1 MKILVTGGAGFIGT
15 NLIKRLLKDGHEV
28 TSIDN
33 YSTGKKENHQEG
45 CEYHDFDLS
54 SSHTLDKEGDYLE
67 DGTWAYGDESYPAN
81 RWNPRLNHIH
91 GHGDDK
97 YDVIF
102 HLAAL
107 ARIQPSLKDPHKTIF
122 NNFVSTLNIL
132 EYGRKNDIKVVCAGS
147 SSVHGGAYTNPYTF
161 TKWQGDKL
169 CHMYSEVF
177 NFPVNV
183 CRFYNVYGPHH
194 LTEGEYCTVVGI
206 FERQYKNG
214 EPLTIT
220 WDGEQRRD
228 FTHVDDI
235 VDGLILT
242 SESSNWGLTL
252 ELGRGKNHSIN
263 DLVDMF
269 GKDYPREYID
279 KRPGEMRSTL
289 CDLGLAYSAV
299 GYQPKINIE
308 DYIRSFELTEGE
320 KFLNQRNLI

>member
-1 MKILVTGGAGFIGT
+1 M
-15 NLIKRLLKDGHEV
+15 
-28 TSIDN
+28 S
-33 YSTGKKENHQEG
+33 
-45 CEYHDFDLS
+45 
-54 SSHTLDKEGDYLE
+54 
-67 DGTWAYGDESYPAN
+67 
-81 RWNPRLNHIH
+81 
-91 GHGDDK
+91 
-97 YDVIF
+97 
-102 HLAAL
+102 AL

-147 SSVHGGAYTNPYTF
+147 SSVHGGAYANPYTF

-177 NFPVNV
+177 NFSVNV

-242 SESSNWGLTL
+242 SESKSWGLTI
-252 ELGRGKNHSIN
+252 ELGRGKNYSIN
-263 DLVDMF
+263 DVVDMF
-269 GKDYPREYID
+269 GEDYPREYID
-279 KRPGEMRSTL
+279 KRSGEMRSTL

-299 GYQPKINIE
+299 GYQPKRNIK
-308 DYIRSFELTEGE
+308 DYIQSFVETER
-320 KFLNQRNLI
+320 FLNE

>member
-1 MKILVTGGAGFIGT
+1 MKVLVTGGAGFIGT

-28 TSIDN
+28 VSIDN
-33 YSTGKKENHQEG
+33 YSTGKKENEQDG
-45 CEYHDFDLS
+45 CIYYDYDLS
-54 SSHTLDKEGDYLE
+54 YSYIRDDGD
-67 DGTWAYGDESYPAN
+67 S
-81 RWNPRLNHIH
+81 
-91 GHGDDK
+91 

-107 ARIQPSLKDPHKTIF
+107 ARIQPSLKHPYKTIY
-122 NNFVSTLNIL
+122 NNFTSTLHIL
-132 EYGRKNDIKVVCAGS
+132 EYGRKNDVKVIYAGS
-147 SSVHGGAYTNPYTF
+147 SSIHGGAYKNPYTF

-169 CHMYSEVF
+169 CHLYSETL

-206 FERQYKNG
+206 FERQYQNG

-242 SESSNWGLTL
+242 SECKSWGLTI
-252 ELGRGKNHSIN
+252 ELCRGKNYSIN

-269 GKDYPREYID
+269 GEDYPREYIE
-279 KRPGEMRSTL
+279 KREGEMRSTL
-289 CDLGLAYSAV
+289 CDLGLAYSVV
-299 GYQPKINIE
+299 GYQPTRELK
-308 DYIRSFELTEGE
+308 DYINGVI
-320 KFLNQRNLI
+320 NG